1 MQEED
6 RTLRGQRSHEARI
19 LEDEHPLR
27 AKHLRR
33 IARYFS
39 HVHIRHSNLVALAA
53 VPLSSTPMFRTV
65 PAGPRRFDTT
75 LCTALPFTR
84 RIALM
89 AFIECANPTPES
101 AIPPIRGTWR

>member
-6 RTLRGQRSHEARI
+6 RTFMGQRSHEARI

-33 IARYFS
+33 TARHFS
-39 HVHIRHSNLVALAA
+39 HVRIRHSNLVALAA
-53 VPLSSTPMFRTV
+53 VSLSSTPIFSTV
-65 PAGPRRFDTT
+65 PAGPRRFDAT
-75 LCTALPFTR
+75 LFTALPFTR

-89 AFIECANPTPES
+89 AFIQSANPTPES
-101 AIPPIRGTWR
+101 AIPPNQGTWR